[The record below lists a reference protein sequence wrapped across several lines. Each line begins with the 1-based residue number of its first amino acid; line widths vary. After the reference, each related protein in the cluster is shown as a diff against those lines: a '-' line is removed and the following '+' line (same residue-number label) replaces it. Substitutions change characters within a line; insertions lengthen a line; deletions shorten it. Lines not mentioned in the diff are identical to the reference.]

1 METHHVSKWKK
12 ELVGNVVKSIDKTP
26 VVGLVSVRGVPGPQL
41 QKMRAQ
47 LRGHITMQVMKNT
60 LLEIALKEASKKK
73 KGLEQLVPSID
84 GQMAILLSDYN
95 PFKLYKLLA
104 ETKTKM
110 AAKGGEIAPMDI
122 EVKAGDT
129 PFKPGPIVGELQKA
143 GIPAAIE
150 QGKVIIKKDK
160 LLVKAGDKISK
171 DIATALTKLE
181 IYPLTVGLE
190 LKAAYEEGIV
200 FPKETLAIDQSAY
213 LAQVQDCAKAA
224 LNLSVYAAIP
234 NRMSIRPLLSKAYME
249 ALSLAVNSEYPTK
262 ESIKLLL
269 AKANA
274 QSIAVA
280 SRLPAD
286 VLDEKTKSMLS
297 NAPPSGGASGGT
309 GEKKEEP
316 KEEKKEEKK

>member
-1 METHHVSKWKK
+1 
-12 ELVGNVVKSIDKTP
+12 
-26 VVGLVSVRGVPGPQL
+26 
-41 QKMRAQ
+41 
-47 LRGHITMQVMKNT
+47 
-60 LLEIALKEASKKK
+60 
-73 KGLEQLVPSID
+73 
-84 GQMAILLSDYN
+84 
-95 PFKLYKLLA
+95 
-104 ETKTKM
+104 
-110 AAKGGEIAPMDI
+110 
-122 EVKAGDT
+122 
-129 PFKPGPIVGELQKA
+129 
-143 GIPAAIE
+143 
-150 QGKVIIKKDK
+150 
-160 LLVKAGDKISK
+160 AGDKISK

-297 NAPPSGGASGGT
+297 NAPPPGGASGGT

-316 KEEKKEEKK
+316 KEEKKEEKKVTEEEAAAGLSSLFG